1 MNTDHIT
8 EKNRKVFSTFPDT
21 PYLGEIRP
29 RKKRMKAL
37 TLMTRA
43 AAVLFIPLA
52 IYTVIDLMSDSKG
65 PEIQDDIAMT
75 ERLYRVDNGVKGK
88 VTLPDGT
95 TVQLNSGSEL
105 LLSDNFSSE
114 RFVSLKGEG
123 YFEVKA
129 DTSNPFYIKTPK
141 DVTIKVT
148 GTTFNL
154 CCYQEEQEVKLSLI
168 KGSVE
173 VMKDSRTLYRMTEQE
188 EVSILGEEI
197 ITVTE
202 VPEESTAWTKGS
214 LMFEDTSMKEVI
226 SRMERWYGKKII
238 VEDPSIYE
246 SSFTGDFRSESI
258 GQVLELLRITSGIN
272 YTVEEDKITLSKE

>member
-1 MNTDHIT
+1 MNTDHII

-52 IYTVIDLMSDSKG
+52 IYTVIDLMSDSKVT
-65 PEIQDDIAMT
+65 EAQDDIAMT

-105 LLSDNFSSE
+105 LLSDSFSSE
-114 RFVSLKGEG
+114 RSVSLKGEG

-154 CCYQEEQEVKLSLI
+154 CCYQEEQEVKL
-168 KGSVE
+168 
-173 VMKDSRTLYRMTEQE
+173 MKDSRTWYRMTEQE

-202 VPEESTAWTKGS
+202 VAEESTAWTTGS

-226 SRMERWYGKKII
+226 SRMERWYGKKI
-238 VEDPSIYE
+238 VVNDPSIYE